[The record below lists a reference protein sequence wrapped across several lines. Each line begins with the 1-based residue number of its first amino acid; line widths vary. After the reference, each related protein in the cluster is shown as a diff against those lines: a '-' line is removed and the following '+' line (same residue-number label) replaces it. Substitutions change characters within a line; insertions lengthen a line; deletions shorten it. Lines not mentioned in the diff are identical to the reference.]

1 MLTEPI
7 LESYKEIKLP
17 QRFSPSLPWPHACKV
32 TSLPISVC
40 LLHAPFLTNRILHT
54 SYSSHRASTCQ
65 IPNSTPGHS
74 ASGLELND
82 LLSLGFK
89 FQFLTVRTD
98 TSRSHS
104 YIRSRLL
111 ASQQGLVNLGQAPK
125 SLAVDG

>member
-1 MLTEPI
+1 M
-7 LESYKEIKLP
+7 S
-17 QRFSPSLPWPHACKV
+17 QRFSPSLPWPHVCKV

-40 LLHAPFLTNRILHT
+40 LLNAPFLTNGILHT
-54 SYSSHRASTCQ
+54 SYTSHRVCQ

-74 ASGLELND
+74 ASALELND

-98 TSRSHS
+98 TPRSHS

-111 ASQQGLVNLGQAPK
+111 ASQHGLVNLGQRPNPW
-125 SLAVDG
+125 LWMGRAVTFLGNCGISRWIF